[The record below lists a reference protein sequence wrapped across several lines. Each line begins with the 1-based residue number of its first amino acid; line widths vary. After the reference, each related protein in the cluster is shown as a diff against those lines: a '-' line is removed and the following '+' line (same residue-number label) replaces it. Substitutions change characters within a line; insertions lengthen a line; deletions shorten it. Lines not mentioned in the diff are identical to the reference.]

1 MALIEFKDNPS
12 DRELRQF
19 AALWLP
25 LFCAAVAGVVF
36 YRSGSATVP
45 LTMAAG
51 GLLIGLIGAKRVAFI
66 RPVFLGA
73 MLAAYPVG
81 WVVSHALLAVIY
93 YLVVAPMG
101 LLLRLAGYDPLQRRF
116 DRDVATYWEPLDLAP
131 SKRQYFRPL

>member
-25 LFCAAVAGVVF
+25 LFCAGVACVVF
-36 YRSGSATVP
+36 YRSGSATVA
-45 LTMAAG
+45 LTIAVG

-66 RPVFLGA
+66 RPVFLGS

-81 WVVSHALLAVIY
+81 WVVSHALLAAIY

-116 DRDVATYWEPLDLAP
+116 
-131 SKRQYFRPL
+131 